1 MDNIESPLIIV
12 GAKRLKHGWDDG
24 VFTSEL
30 LKKSVVPRNL
40 TAAETKAKITPPK
53 DAGKPEPLRTGTYRG
68 TKLALTQMT
77 QRIEGRYRRSL
88 HSLKRD
94 ANPVQDLSPS
104 ST

>member
-1 MDNIESPLIIV
+1 MPLNMDNITSPSEIV
-12 GAKRLKHGWDDG
+12 ETTRLKHGWDDG

-30 LKKSVVPRNL
+30 LNKSVVPRNL

-77 QRIEGRYRRSL
+77 KRIEGRYRRNVRSL
-88 HSLKRD
+88 RD
-94 ANPVQDLSPS
+94 MLTPDKI
-104 ST
+104 